1 MLPYFH
7 SLNSQRPSNMKKNII
22 GSMLVLSFA
31 AMCVNGASVSK
42 MEAEPEHGA
51 NATELEVKDQPNE
64 ELEVKDQPNVTQPQ
78 SNVTTVEVKRQ
89 SRFFGLFNTCRE
101 ICPAVNFGAVACRL
115 SLFSPP
121 VTCNRLA
128 AAGIIALLG
137 AAVIAG

>member
-51 NATELEVKDQPNE
+51 NATELEVKDQH
-64 ELEVKDQPNVTQPQ
+64 NVTEPQ

-121 VTCNRLA
+121 VTCDRLA